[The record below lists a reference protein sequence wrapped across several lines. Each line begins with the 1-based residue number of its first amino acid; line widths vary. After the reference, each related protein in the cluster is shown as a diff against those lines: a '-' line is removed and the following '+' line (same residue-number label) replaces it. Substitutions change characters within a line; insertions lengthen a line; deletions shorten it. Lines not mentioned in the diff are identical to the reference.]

1 MKLKLAKLP
10 DRTPAKRTIA
20 LPPELDRALQDYAEL
35 YAQTYGRKE
44 RIEDLIPY
52 MLEAFLDSDPAFA
65 KTRPKDRQDQG
76 QLVPPDNRRPNA
88 PAPKANDPHGRFL
101 RMPEVEAMVG
111 LRKSKI
117 YLLMQEDTDPFP
129 PPIHI
134 GSRSVWIEKEVVAW
148 KTKRVEAER
157 PRPKNCSAP
166 EANSSR
172 EG

>member
-10 DRTPAKRTIA
+10 DRIPAKRTIA
-20 LPPELDRALQDYAEL
+20 LPPELDRALQDYAKL
-35 YAQTYGRKE
+35 YAQAYGRKE

-52 MLEAFLDSDPAFA
+52 MLEAFLDSDPAFG
-65 KTRPKDRQDQG
+65 KTRPKDRQDQKRP
-76 QLVPPDNRRPNA
+76 VPSDHWP
-88 PAPKANDPHGRFL
+88 PAPKTNDPHGRFL

-148 KTKRVEAER
+148 KTRRIEAER
-157 PRPKNCSAP
+157 PRPKNCSAR
-166 EANSSR
+166 EANSGR
-172 EG
+172 DG